1 MGPETQR
8 SQLTHMRSPRSGWLS
23 WGVSTQAGLQCPIPA
38 LLPQSAAQSLPAQS
52 GANWSGGARLWIY
65 KRSGQAWQ
73 PHAWGGGQ
81 LPASV
86 SASTRAMAPGSIA
99 SSDTSTSSASL
110 TSAVGSS
117 GLSESEKPGPSHSGI
132 RGPRRHPPVLRMVLE
147 ALQAGEQRRGTSVAA
162 IKVYILQKYPT
173 VDVLR
178 LKYLLKQALATGMH
192 RGLLVRP
199 TNSKARGATGSFKLV
214 PKHKRKAQSRKTS
227 AMTAP
232 RKPSEAKEKGP
243 KKPREAK
250 KDPPN
255 PGEVKRGPKK
265 PREARTG
272 PTKLDAAKEKAPK
285 KGSQT
290 KDQEARLSEAKKASQ
305 QPDKATQDLPSATGP
320 RGKSK
325 VKGRRSNQ
333 DGEAHRKTKAGS
345 QNSKSTVPK
354 DKNSVASPAKKKENK
369 VLKEVVACGAKVG
382 PKAKATAPPRASGSK
397 TVPAPLAR
405 KTGAPKGPRKPC
417 MPTKASSS
425 KLASKKTEAES

>member
-1 MGPETQR
+1 IFMELLVCAQPYVSHWET
-8 SQLTHMRSPRSGWLS
+8 
-23 WGVSTQAGLQCPIPA
+23 VSRRAALPA
-38 LLPQSAAQSLPAQS
+38 LKAHWP
-52 GANWSGGARLWIY
+52 
-65 KRSGQAWQ
+65 
-73 PHAWGGGQ
+73 
-81 LPASV
+81 
-86 SASTRAMAPGSIA
+86 
-99 SSDTSTSSASL
+99 
-110 TSAVGSS
+110 VGSS
-117 GLSESEKPGPSHSGI
+117 PSHSGI

-232 RKPSEAKEKGP
+232 RKPGEAKEKGP

-305 QPDKATQDLPSATGP
+305 QPDKATQNLPSATGP

-325 VKGRRSNQ
+325 VK

-345 QNSKSTVPK
+345 QNSKST
-354 DKNSVASPAKKKENK
+354 DKNSAASPAKKKENK

-397 TVPAPLAR
+397 TVSAPLAR
-405 KTGAPKGPRKPC
+405 KTGAPKGPRKPG

>member
-1 MGPETQR
+1 M
-8 SQLTHMRSPRSGWLS
+8 
-23 WGVSTQAGLQCPIPA
+23 
-38 LLPQSAAQSLPAQS
+38 
-52 GANWSGGARLWIY
+52 
-65 KRSGQAWQ
+65 
-73 PHAWGGGQ
+73 
-81 LPASV
+81 
-86 SASTRAMAPGSIA
+86 
-99 SSDTSTSSASL
+99 
-110 TSAVGSS
+110 
-117 GLSESEKPGPSHSGI
+117 GPSHSGI

-199 TNSKARGATGSFKLV
+199 TNSKARGATGSFKGVFSDQGPSQLCSFLGPWKSPFLEFFTTDEAHPTMGSRRVAEDRKSLIELLCGGQSLDTSHAKLV

-232 RKPSEAKEKGP
+232 RKPGEAKEKGP

-405 KTGAPKGPRKPC
+405 KTGAPKGPRKPG